1 MWLGVVEGG
10 GESKQEKPAAHL
22 SGRLDRMC
30 RMLVLAVP
38 LSCPGCGSW
47 VPVRVLAV
55 LLLVQDVPLLVLA
68 VLLSCPGC
76 AAFLSWLRFMGSRV
90 GIVGS
95 LGHIQGMGFGG
106 ERGEGVP
113 ATMFCG
119 EA

>member
-1 MWLGVVEGG
+1 
-10 GESKQEKPAAHL
+10 
-22 SGRLDRMC
+22 
-30 RMLVLAVP
+30 MLVLAVP

-55 LLLVQDVPLLVLA
+55 PLLVQDVPLLVLA